1 MYVFFLGVVPFISI
15 SLLLLYYWKENRPWF
30 IAQTPTTEYVPNC
43 DANVVKAK
51 LIVEITDK
59 KLVFCTNPRLLSSCN
74 EIA

>member
-15 SLLLLYYWKENRPWF
+15 SLLLMYYWKQNRPWF
-30 IAQTPTTEYVPNC
+30 IAQTPTNEYVPNC
-43 DANVVKAK
+43 GEHVVKAK

-59 KLVFCTNPRLLSSCN
+59 KLIFCTNPTLLSSCN